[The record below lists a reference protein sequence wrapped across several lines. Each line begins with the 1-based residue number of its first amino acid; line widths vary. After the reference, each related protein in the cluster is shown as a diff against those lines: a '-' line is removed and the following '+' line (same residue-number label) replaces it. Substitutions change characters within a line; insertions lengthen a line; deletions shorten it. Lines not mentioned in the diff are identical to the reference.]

1 MLILSGFSEDRS
13 FYCKKTSYLRVYGWV
28 LSPSISYI
36 KLIDK
41 NNIEIISYVNIED
54 ENIWNAFGKKG
65 NKICSWK
72 IEKTIEDFN
81 LEDTSINYFSNDN
94 NLIFSQKIK
103 INFNL
108 ELEDYLEEF
117 KIIDFN
123 KNIFLQDKIK
133 EELKRNNLKLEEYI
147 FDETKYF
154 RWFNDVNYYENYPAY
169 CQEFSKDNYLHTKA
183 LQHYIS
189 IELLDLK
196 EDDIYIDIA
205 SSQSVCPDIIKKDYT
220 KNIYRQDLRYAEGID
235 GEYIGSNGDNIPL
248 ETQSVTKISLHCS
261 IEHFENNSDI
271 RFLNEAFRILK
282 SGGKI
287 VITPLYMSLIPII
300 FTSPSVWNNKYK
312 DLDSFPQFTD
322 GYDLILDENM
332 KQRQEKYF
340 SPKSLIDEIIEP
352 FKEKFDC
359 SIFYIDEL
367 NDKVLDKFPKFTLVM
382 IKK

>member
-28 LSPSISYI
+28 LSPVISYI
-36 KLIDK
+36 KLVDE
-41 NNIEIISYVNIED
+41 NNLEIISYINIED
-54 ENIWNAFGKKG
+54 ENIWNSFGNRE
-65 NKICSWK
+65 NKICCWK
-72 IEKTIEDFN
+72 IEKTVEDFN
-81 LEDTSINYFSNDN
+81 LEDTCINYFDNDH

-108 ELEDYLEEF
+108 ELENYLEEF

-123 KNIFLQDKIK
+123 KNIFIQDKIK
-133 EELKRNNLKLEEYI
+133 EELKRNNLRLKEYI
-147 FDETKYF
+147 FDENKYF
-154 RWFNDVNYYENYPAY
+154 RWFNDVNYYENYSDY
-169 CQEFSKDNYLHTKA
+169 CKEFSKDNYLHTKA

-220 KNIYRQDLRYAEGID
+220 KNIYRQDLRYNKGIN
-235 GEYIGSNGDNIPL
+235 GEYIGSNGDYIPL
-248 ETQSVTKISLHCS
+248 ESESVTKISLHCS

-271 RFLNEAFRILK
+271 GFLEEAFRILK
-282 SGGKI
+282 IGGKI
-287 VITPLYMSLIPII
+287 VITPLYMSLEPII
-300 FTSPSVWNNKYK
+300 FTSPSIWNNKYK
-312 DLDSFPQFTD
+312 DLDSFPQFTN
-322 GYDLILDENM
+322 GYNLILDENM

-352 FKEKFDC
+352 FKEKFDY

-367 NDKVLDKFPKFTLVM
+367 NDKVLDKFPRFTLVM